1 MVSSNLPQREE
12 KSPRV
17 IVLLVYPVPSRLTS
31 AVLKFIDPVLL
42 LFRSCFHRLASFK
55 WFVVITI
62 GLMVRSDC
70 LGVTSV
76 IRDLA
81 LNPKGYE
88 SMIHFFRSSAWSLD
102 ELRHQW
108 LRVVLKIAPLRREGD
123 AVILVGDGVKQA
135 KEARY
140 MPGVKKLYQESED
153 VSKSAFIFGH
163 LWGSVGI
170 LIGNAGKTFC
180 LPLSLRLHD
189 GVQTIRRWEN
199 SEKEQDSHVVQMI
212 DQGFSAAQVLGR
224 ALFLL
229 DRYFLS
235 VPALRR
241 LNQRNQE
248 GSTRLDLVTKA
259 KTSCVAY
266 EPPVQTGGRGRPR
279 KKGTRLKLKT
289 LFDTQAKQFQTARL
303 SLYGKEETVSYLCR
317 DLLWGQGL
325 YQELRFVLVVMGGRR
340 SMLVSTDPS
349 LEPEAIIRLYA
360 RRFTTETTFR
370 ALKQSLGAFAYHFWS
385 RSMPK
390 LNRYRQSDET
400 EPLDQVTEARA
411 QKRILQTIKA
421 IEGFMMCSCIA
432 MGLLQMIALRTGN
445 KRQNKM
451 LRFLRT
457 PSKGAASEATIMAHL
472 RQTIFHRFARNQHL
486 VITQIIQEKQEI
498 PDVQDELRIS

>member
-1 MVSSNLPQREE
+1 S
-12 KSPRV
+12 
-17 IVLLVYPVPSRLTS
+17 
-31 AVLKFIDPVLL
+31 VLL
-42 LFRSCFHRLASFK
+42 LFRSRFHRFAAFQ
-55 WFVVITI
+55 WFVVIIT
-62 GLMVRSDC
+62 GLMIRSDC

-81 LNPKGYE
+81 LHPKGYE

-108 LRVVLKIAPLRREGD
+108 LRVVLKVAPLRREGE

-135 KEARY
+135 KEARF

-163 LWGSVGI
+163 LWGSVGL
-170 LIGNAGKTFC
+170 LIGDAGKTFC

-189 GVQTIRRWEN
+189 GIQTIHQWEN
-199 SEKEQDSHVVQMI
+199 DGEAQGSHVVQMI
-212 DQGFSAAQVLGR
+212 DQGFSAARVLGR

-248 GSTRLDLVTKA
+248 ERTRLDLVTKA

-266 EPPVQTGGRGRPR
+266 EHPVQTGGRGRPR
-279 KKGTRLKLKT
+279 KKGTRLKVNT
-289 LFDTQAKQFQTARL
+289 LFDTQANQFQATRL
-303 SLYGKEETVSYLCR
+303 SLYDKEERISYLCR

-325 YQELRFVLVVMGGRR
+325 YQDLRFVLVVMGGRR
-340 SMLVSTDPS
+340 SILVSTDPS
-349 LEPEAIIRLYA
+349 LEPETIIRLYA

-370 ALKQSLGAFAYHFWS
+370 ALKQSLGAFTYHFWS

-390 LNRYRQSDET
+390 LNRYRKSDEA
-400 EPLDQVTEARA
+400 EPLDQVTEENV
-411 QKRILQTIKA
+411 QKRICQTVKA

-432 MGLLQMIALRTGN
+432 MGLL
-445 KRQNKM
+445 
-451 LRFLRT
+451 
-457 PSKGAASEATIMAHL
+457 
-472 RQTIFHRFARNQHL
+472 
-486 VITQIIQEKQEI
+486 
-498 PDVQDELRIS
+498 